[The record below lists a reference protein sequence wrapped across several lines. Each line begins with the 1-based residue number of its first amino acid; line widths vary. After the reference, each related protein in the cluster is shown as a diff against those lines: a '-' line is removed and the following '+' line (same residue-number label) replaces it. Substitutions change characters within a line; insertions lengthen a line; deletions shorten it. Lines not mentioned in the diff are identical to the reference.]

1 MTTIAQEHKY
11 QALRLYHSGQA
22 SLSDIKAMFRVTAV
36 AATSEYSATTSQKLF
51 LGTKERMDTLHKMTM
66 TRDIAKLRML
76 MRFKSKP
83 KLSKNRAEVIADFA
97 LGANLGLPHD
107 WTRYGSLV
115 KRTKRVNPS
124 RKGSSKR
131 KIGKTRYIGFT
142 KFNKDFDGLMKSMLL
157 LTKDRTTKGN
167 NIAKQLAGAKA
178 AIEVSTKT

>member
-1 MTTIAQEHKY
+1 MTTKAQERKY

-22 SLSDIKAMFRVTAV
+22 TLSDIKAMFRVTAV

-51 LGTKERMDTLHKMTM
+51 LGTKERLDRLVRMTE
-66 TRDIAKLRML
+66 TRDIATLRMQ
-76 MRFKSKP
+76 MRFKSKS
-83 KLSKNRAEVIADFA
+83 KLGKNRAEVIADFA
-97 LGANLGLPHD
+97 LDSNLTLPHK

-115 KRTKRVNPS
+115 KRTKRVNPT
-124 RKGSSKR
+124 RKGSSR
-131 KIGKTRYIGFT
+131 GKIGKTKYIGFT

-178 AIEVSTKT
+178 SIEVST